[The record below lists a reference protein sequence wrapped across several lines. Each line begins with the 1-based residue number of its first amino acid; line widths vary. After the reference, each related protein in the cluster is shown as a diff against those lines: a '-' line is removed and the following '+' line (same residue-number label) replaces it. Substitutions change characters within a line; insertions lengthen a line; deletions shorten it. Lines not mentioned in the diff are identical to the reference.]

1 MSLTHMDRAAC
12 FRVLFADNRAKR
24 IADASWGEL
33 LAACV
38 DPKHERVRDWPEWE
52 VQRLR
57 ALVRLMQLYYPSRWY
72 EPAHVAEVG
81 DVVARFTARCE
92 ALTERTMW
100 LVVLDGSGCVKDEV
114 LVLMGGSTTALPP
127 LKKLLRLAILKD
139 AEAVYVVDF
148 RPLDVLTV
156 DAGLEHALASLR
168 QLGELAGVVVHD
180 WVLVGP
186 AGVVALERDA
196 RALRK
201 AA

>member
-12 FRVLFADNRAKR
+12 FRVLFADNRAKK

-81 DVVARFTARCE
+81 DVVARFAERCRV
-92 ALTERTMW
+92 LTERTMW
-100 LVVLDGSGCVKDEV
+100 LVVLDGSGCVTEEV
-114 LVLMGGSTTALPP
+114 LVLLGGPTSALPP
-127 LKKLLRLAILKD
+127 LRKLLRLAILKD

-148 RPLDVLTV
+148 RPLDALAV
-156 DAGLEHALASLR
+156 DVGVEHALASLR

-180 WVLVGP
+180 WVFIGP
-186 AGVVALERDA
+186 AGVVAVERD
-196 RALRK
+196 RAPTRR